1 MTSIQETL
9 DVSEGAE
16 LIENPIKEDPRIIKG
31 KVRSITPEYGFI
43 VSNDGI
49 SYYFNPRVLVRPE
62 EYDDLWIGS
71 PVEFE
76 PKPSQK
82 GMRAVNV
89 TVSETFFGWTVPDKF
104 LTTYKDDST
113 FREGEDWLMKV
124 ELKSR
129 WFKDPVEGR
138 SELVYLTEQAG
149 GNRVSNLE
157 MQRESINWGSF
168 RSTRHS
174 WSCVAGIY
182 GKQHDHE
189 TAQALEQ
196 HTKVLGQ
203 YTESVEKNLLSTKS
217 LLEKKRFEQS
227 RVGAG
232 TYLVILVSAY
242 LLAYLF
248 LHHR

>member
-1 MTSIQETL
+1 MNTVQHKHLTTEEDESSVE
-9 DVSEGAE
+9 V
-16 LIENPIKEDPRIIKG
+16 IKEDPRIMKG

-43 VSNDGI
+43 VSEDGI
-49 SYYFNPRVLVRPE
+49 SHYFNARVLLVPE
-62 EYDDLWIGS
+62 DYQKLTIGS

-82 GMRAVNV
+82 GMRAINV
-89 TVSETFFGWTVPDKF
+89 SVSETFFGWIVPDKF

-113 FREGEDWLMKV
+113 FRPGEDWLMKV
-124 ELKSR
+124 DMKSR
-129 WFKDPVEGR
+129 WFKDPAEGR

-157 MQRESINWGSF
+157 MHRESINWGSF
-168 RSTRHS
+168 RQTRHS

-182 GKQHDHE
+182 GKRHDHE

-196 HTKVLGQ
+196 HSTLLTQ
-203 YTESVEKNLLSTKS
+203 YTESVQRR
-217 LLEKKRFEQS
+217 LEETQQMLDKKRFEQR

-232 TYLVILVSAY
+232 TYFVIIVCLY
-242 LLAYLF
+242 LLAYLY
-248 LHHR
+248 LHH